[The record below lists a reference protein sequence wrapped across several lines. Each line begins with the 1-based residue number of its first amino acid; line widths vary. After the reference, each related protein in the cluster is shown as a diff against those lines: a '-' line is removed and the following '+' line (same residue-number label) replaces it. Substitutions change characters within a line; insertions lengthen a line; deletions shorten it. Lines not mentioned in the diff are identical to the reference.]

1 MIVTIIVNVIAI
13 MIMIMLVFIVM
24 TMIISKIMANISSIS
39 PTKKNLDPVEEHHH
53 TTNSITSFQG
63 DTRS

>member
-1 MIVTIIVNVIAI
+1 MIVIIIVNVIAI

-39 PTKKNLDPVEEHHH
+39 PKKKA
-53 TTNSITSFQG
+53 TSIQLKSIIIQQTA
-63 DTRS
+63 